1 MLFPW
6 DIADDLDVA
15 VQLMKLHQPRVGT
28 SRLIITESASIACF
42 LVWREDD
49 HLLPRMRRLG
59 NVVLRPPSRIGAS
72 TQSIAHHHAAL
83 FVGMIQTDVLER
95 LSEAPFLS

>member
-28 SRLIITESASIACF
+28 SRSIITESASIVCF
-42 LVWREDD
+42 LVRRENDY
-49 HLLPRMRRLG
+49 LLPRMRRLG